1 MATRARRRSHLLDI
15 STYLGKRLS
24 KSKTRDPYMTSTNP
38 FPNDA
43 DRSQIWTM
51 LVERDI
57 AAFVAADWSVVD
69 GDFIK
74 EGFLGINGGKSG
86 NPDDWRISFPTLEA
100 YRDDWIRQARETQ
113 KLDYAENVLDGIHRA
128 TSLTEIEI
136 NGDIAVAHKKFDGEI
151 ALTDG
156 GKDVLNWQT
165 LYFLRKVSGEWKLTG
180 FAGYLPYPMGVK
192 A

>member
-1 MATRARRRSHLLDI
+1 MPS
-15 STYLGKRLS
+15 S
-24 KSKTRDPYMTSTNP
+24 NP

-43 DRSQIWTM
+43 DRSAIWTM

-57 AAFVAADWSVVD
+57 AAFVAADWTMVD

-86 NPDDWRISFPTLEA
+86 NPDAWKISFPTLEA
-100 YRDDWIRQARETQ
+100 YRDDWIRQAKESQ
-113 KLDYAENVLDGIHRA
+113 KLDYAEDVLDGIHRA

-136 NGDIAVAHKKFDGEI
+136 NGDIAIAHKKFDGEI

-165 LYFLRKVSGEWKLTG
+165 LYFCRKVDGVWKLTG
-180 FAGYLPYPMGVK
+180 FAGYLPYPMGQ
-192 A
+192 